1 MNAQRLQNITI
12 RQVNEEST
20 ANLILI
26 LVVLIVAV
34 KSLKPLIKRN

>member
-1 MNAQRLQNITI
+1 MNAQRLQDITI
-12 RQVNEEST
+12 RQVNEEKM

-34 KSLKPLIKRN
+34 KSLKPLIKKS